1 MAARRAVVAGAG
13 LGGLTAALALHRRG
27 WSVSV
32 LERAPALEPMGAG
45 ISLGPNALR
54 ALDRVGVGEWLRS
67 QATLAGPSGVRRPD
81 GRWLARSD
89 VGAAVRDRFD
99 DPLVLVHRAELIDL
113 LAAQLPPGTV
123 QTSTSVTGLDPGAD
137 DRPAIL
143 RTDRGEVE
151 ADLVVAA
158 DGIRSLLRSTLFPT
172 HPGPRYAGYTA
183 WRTVVSC
190 RQEIPSGSETW
201 GRHGRRFA
209 VLPLGADRSYCYATA
224 NAPAGVR
231 ADDEVAELTR
241 LFGSWHDPIPQI
253 LASLAT
259 HQVLHQDVEALP
271 APLPAFHHGRAVLIG
286 DAAHAMTPD
295 LGQGGCM
302 AVEDAVT
309 VAMLLDGA
317 QPVTPALA
325 RFTELRL
332 PRTTAVARRSRRAGR
347 LFQAP
352 YAVQGLAARAM
363 GWLPDTVVARGLQP
377 IVDWHPP
384 TTRQ

>member
-45 ISLGPNALR
+45 ISLWPNALR
-54 ALDRVGVGEWLRS
+54 ALDRVGVGERLRS
-67 QATLAGPSGVRRPD
+67 QATLSGPSGVRRQD

-241 LFGSWHDPIPQI
+241 LFGSWHDPIP
-253 LASLAT
+253 
-259 HQVLHQDVEALP
+259 
-271 APLPAFHHGRAVLIG
+271 
-286 DAAHAMTPD
+286 
-295 LGQGGCM
+295 
-302 AVEDAVT
+302 
-309 VAMLLDGA
+309 
-317 QPVTPALA
+317 
-325 RFTELRL
+325 
-332 PRTTAVARRSRRAGR
+332 
-347 LFQAP
+347 
-352 YAVQGLAARAM
+352 
-363 GWLPDTVVARGLQP
+363 
-377 IVDWHPP
+377 
-384 TTRQ
+384 